1 MEAQT
6 TTDSPTWDQSLQ
18 QREEKK
24 QPPSA
29 SPIPQDPEQDTNKD
43 SEPETAAREEQDY
56 ITGFKLVLV
65 LVSVTLVA
73 FLMMLDM
80 SIIATVKLPS
90 GILYSRNKLWF
101 MTDNVI

>member
-6 TTDSPTWDQSLQ
+6 TSNSPTWDQSLQ

-29 SPIPQDPEQDTNKD
+29 LPTPQEQDTNKD
-43 SEPETAAREEQDY
+43 SELETAAREEQDY

-65 LVSVTLVA
+65 LVSITLVA

-80 SIIATVKLPS
+80 SIIATVKHHQEFS
-90 GILYSRNKLWF
+90 TVETSFGS
-101 MTDNVI
+101 